1 MQKKRMTEIY
11 KAISDHL
18 TQRYFLKK
26 IKFTKKSV
34 LSILKDE
41 KWTQAVKNTMEASH
55 FSCRNV
61 LENFLPCLEG
71 LCSESPSVGW
81 FSYSYLYLRKG
92 LFPESIVLEEKSCYN
107 AVVLF
112 YLEILR
118 VFIEQD
124 RHNRAFDPMKDFI
137 FLTQDEL
144 MKSHHSEE
152 YLRFKECYQKNYIYE
167 MMCIGKEETDFNAL
181 GHIAGVHAIAMH
193 VARQMEQAGV
203 AIDLSLVSGASAGHD
218 IGKYGCKNAEVKRMP
233 YLHYYYTDQWFKNYD
248 MPAIGHIA
256 SNHSTW
262 DLELENLSV
271 ESLVLIYADFRVKS
285 SGKKDGK
292 EQIAFYTLSDSFNV
306 ILNKLDNLNN
316 AKKDR
321 YIHVYAKLVDF
332 QSYMHSLGVNTELG
346 DGAVLKSEVQKDA
359 VLMDLGE
366 TVQNLKY
373 MAIDH
378 NIRLMNKLGS
388 ESSFASIVES
398 ARSEKNWKNSRAYLN
413 IFEEYFTY
421 MTQKQKMIT
430 LHFLY
435 ELLMHR
441 EGDIRR
447 QAADLMGNI
456 IVHFDEEYRKE
467 LPEDVAYDINEY
479 TAFQLWE
486 FYLEKIILPDHKVT
500 EQHKRWI
507 GYALKLVVES
517 VLMRCRKGEEI
528 EYLTRFLKYYENWE
542 REDSTA
548 FILVDCML
556 LLPVFILSE
565 AERSQL
571 LQFVQELAK
580 RDSEELHVG
589 ILRFLKYVTET
600 VQKTPKDAERIV
612 SILKI
617 FQKENAIT
625 VQFLVEKIIKNW
637 RLDASVCPYNET
649 LIYKDAEVVS
659 DIFLENLKAATP
671 WIKKS
676 VNLELLLD
684 RISVDHSTSVLHVA
698 THLSNLI
705 KVSERVT
712 VRHSAG
718 EALLKIAPLLSRDQR
733 NEVAIELTKG
743 LEIGEYQFSKYI
755 PQYLGEFALYL
766 HPKELDEFIRDLKSL
781 LISTNERV
789 VCVTLDTIGI
799 VLQKYNSYR
808 TRFSEEKGVFEER
821 KKQFLGMLL
830 SGLANYRN
838 SVSQEAFLVIGQYLF
853 GNEALSLKEK
863 KNMFQVLYK
872 KLTTLIGGKENTELA
887 FFNNAASLNHI
898 YRFIN
903 DYLFYYNEFDIRE
916 PYKVA
921 FFPGSFDPFSLG
933 HKGIAK
939 EIRDMGFMVYLAL
952 DEFSWSKKTQPR
964 MIRRQIMSM
973 SVANEENIYLFPD
986 NIPVNISN
994 PKDLLRLKKLFRGK
1008 EIYMVAGS
1016 DVVENASSYKL
1027 KPVKNSIQTFHHI
1040 LFLRSSQVE
1049 EEEKETISPEQRILG
1064 NLIQLKLP
1072 MHLEDISS
1080 TRIRENI
1087 DLNRDISNLIDPV
1100 AQNYI
1105 YENSLYLR
1113 EPQYKEVIHMKSI
1126 RASVREGIDE
1136 ALFMELQ
1143 DLMPQ
1148 EAGKFDFLN
1157 ALKKEGQR
1165 VLLLQNEASDKKLLG
1180 AVVFCQIGTSELYG
1194 EFKSTNVAN
1203 FIRENTSGKIVL
1215 ISSIYE
1221 NKEYF
1226 TKELVQI
1233 LLTETLA
1240 YALERDFTYAV
1251 FSPRQ
1256 GTSVSKYKDLLE
1268 RQGFFEL
1275 RENDTDRM
1283 VYAVDMKMPLTLFKN
1298 VETVIKEPF
1307 RHNLRVLEA
1316 IDRSHERLQSVLTTL
1331 FPGNLVLSFHADFMH
1346 NKIVD
1351 LITEANEVP
1360 NEPLPVRKLGKRM
1373 CVPFGKILKGKIVPN
1388 TITKSLHTEK
1398 TFDSQIK
1405 KFNITEYPNYSPL
1418 ISQIRT
1424 IKSFNRPVILVDD
1437 ILHKGYRIRKLDPI
1451 FKQENVEI
1459 DRLIVG
1465 ILSGRGK
1472 DLMEIQNRQ
1481 VESAYFLPS
1490 MHSWFVESSIYPFLG
1505 GDLVERTEKMQ
1516 ANLLNSVNLILPY
1529 VAPGF
1534 LMDASKASI
1543 YDFSMTCLEN
1553 AREIMQVL
1561 EEEYQIEFERKLTLN
1576 RLSEVIMSPCC
1587 PDKGGCLN
1595 YDYHLRASV
1604 YIANDIEKLIRLK
1617 NFIE

>member
-1 MQKKRMTEIY
+1 MQKKKTMEIQKILTE
-11 KAISDHL
+11 HL
-18 TQRYFLKK
+18 TQRDFLRKTRLTKKTVLNLLKK
-26 IKFTKKSV
+26 
-34 LSILKDE
+34 E
-41 KWTQAVKNTMEASH
+41 KWKLALKSATEANY
-55 FSCRNV
+55 FSCRNL
-61 LENFLPCLEG
+61 LETFLPCLQEF
-71 LCSESPSVGW
+71 CVETPESGW
-81 FSYSYLYLRKG
+81 FSYIYLYLRKG
-92 LFPESIVLEEKSCYN
+92 LFSESITLDEKEGYN
-107 AVVLF
+107 AVAF
-112 YLEILR
+112 AYLEILR
-118 VFIEQD
+118 IFIACD
-124 RHNRAFDPMKDFI
+124 RQSREFDPLKDFI
-137 FLTQDEL
+137 FLSEEETLESQ
-144 MKSHHSEE
+144 HSEE
-152 YLRFKECYQKNYIYE
+152 YRRFKKHWKNQYVYE
-167 MMCIGKEETDFNAL
+167 MMRIGKEETDFDSL
-181 GHIAGVHAIAMH
+181 GHIAGVHAVSMH
-193 VARQMEQAGV
+193 VARQMKQAGV
-203 AIDLSLVSGASAGHD
+203 PIDLALVSGAAAGHD
-218 IGKYGCKNAEVKRMP
+218 IGKYGCKNTEVKRMP
-233 YLHYYYTDQWFKNYD
+233 YLHYYYTDQWFKQYE

-256 SNHSTW
+256 TNHSTW
-262 DLELENLSV
+262 DLELENLPV

-285 SGKKDGK
+285 SGRYKGK
-292 EQIAFYTLSDSFNV
+292 EQITFYTLADSFDV
-306 ILNKLDNLNN
+306 ILNKLDNVDN

-321 YIHVYAKLVDF
+321 YRHVYAKLVDF
-332 QSYMHSLGVNTELG
+332 QSYMQSFGVNTEMEEGSL
-346 DGAVLKSEVQKDA
+346 LKYTEKKDA
-359 VLMDLGE
+359 ALMDLEE
-366 TVQNLKY
+366 TIQNLKY

-378 NIRLMNKLGS
+378 NVHLMNRLSS
-388 ESSFASIVES
+388 EASFASIVES

-467 LPEDVAYDINEY
+467 LPEDAAYHANEY

-486 FYLEKIILPDHKVT
+486 YYLEKIILPDHKVT

-517 VLMRCRKGEEI
+517 VLMRCRRGEEI
-528 EYLTRFLKYYENWE
+528 EYLTRFLTYYEDWE

-565 AERSQL
+565 TERACL
-571 LQFVQELAK
+571 LKFVYELSK
-580 RDSEELHVG
+580 RSSTELHVG

-600 VQKTPKDAERIV
+600 VKRTEKDREYV
-612 SILKI
+612 TSILERLP
-617 FQKENAIT
+617 KEESVT
-625 VQFLVEKIIKNW
+625 LQFLAEKIIKNW
-637 RLDASVCPYNET
+637 ELDRSVWPFDRV
-649 LIYKDAEVVS
+649 LIYEDAEVVS

-671 WIKKS
+671 WIKKA
-676 VNLELLLD
+676 VNLELLLNRVAMD
-684 RISVDHSTSVLHVA
+684 KGTSVLHVA

-718 EALLKIAPLLSRDQR
+718 EALLKIAPLLTRDQR

-766 HPKELDEFIRDLKSL
+766 HPKELDEFVRDLKPL
-781 LISTNERV
+781 LISTNERI
-789 VCVTLDTIGI
+789 VCVTLDTVGI
-799 VLQKYNSYR
+799 ILQKYNSYR
-808 TRFSEEKGVFEER
+808 TRFTEEKGIFEER

-830 SGLANYRN
+830 SGLANYRR

-853 GNEALSLKEK
+853 GSEFLSLKEK
-863 KNMFQVLYK
+863 KEMFQVLYK
-872 KLTTLIGGKENTELA
+872 KLTTLIDGKENTELV

-903 DYLFYYNEFDIRE
+903 DYLFYYEGFAIRE

-921 FFPGSFDPFSLG
+921 FFPGTFDPFSLG

-939 EIRDMGFMVYLAL
+939 EIRNMGFIVYLAL

-973 SVANEENIYLFPD
+973 SVADEENIYLFPD
-986 NIPVNISN
+986 DIPVNISN
-994 PKDLLRLKKLFRGK
+994 PKDLRHLKELFCGK

-1027 KPVKNSIQTFHHI
+1027 KAVTDSIQTFHHI
-1040 LFLRSSQVE
+1040 LFLRKSEIEDDTVQE
-1049 EEEKETISPEQRILG
+1049 AESPKRRILG
-1064 NLIQLKLP
+1064 SVIQLTLP

-1113 EPQYKEVIHMKSI
+1113 EPQYKEVIQIKSLK
-1126 RASVREGIDE
+1126 ASVLEGLDTNAFSEIRHAVREESGR
-1136 ALFMELQ
+1136 LFL
-1143 DLMPQ
+1143 D
-1148 EAGKFDFLN
+1148 
-1157 ALKKEGQR
+1157 ALKESEQKI
-1165 VLLLQNEASDKKLLG
+1165 LLLKNGDWENKLLG
-1180 AVVFCQIGTSELYG
+1180 AAAFRQIGTSELYE

-1203 FIRENTSGKIVL
+1203 AIRENTSGKIVL
-1215 ISSIYE
+1215 ISGIYE
-1221 NKEYF
+1221 DKQHF
-1226 TKELVQI
+1226 TKELAQI

-1240 YALERDFTYAV
+1240 YALQRDFTYAV
-1251 FSPRQ
+1251 FSPAQ
-1256 GTSVSKYKDLLE
+1256 ENSLLDYQDILE
-1268 RQGFFEL
+1268 RQGFRSL
-1275 RENDTDRM
+1275 KENDTERSIY
-1283 VYAVDMKMPLTLFKN
+1283 VVDMKMPLTLFKN
-1298 VETVIKEPF
+1298 VQTAIKEPF
-1307 RHNLRVLEA
+1307 RHNFRVLEA
-1316 IDRSHERLQSVLTTL
+1316 IDRSHERLQRVLTTL
-1331 FPGNLVLSFHADFMH
+1331 YPGSLVLSFHADFMH

-1351 LITEANEVP
+1351 LITKANEVP
-1360 NEPLPVRKLGKRM
+1360 NEPLPVRKLGKNM

-1388 TITKSLHTEK
+1388 TVTKSLHTEK

-1405 KFNITEYPNYSPL
+1405 TFHITEYPNYSPL
-1418 ISQIRT
+1418 INQIRT

-1437 ILHKGYRIRKLDPI
+1437 ILHKGYRIRKLDPL
-1451 FKQENVEI
+1451 FKQEELEI
-1459 DRLIVG
+1459 DRLVVG

-1472 DLMEIQNRQ
+1472 DLMSIQNRR

-1505 GDLVERTEKMQ
+1505 GDMVEREEKMQ
-1516 ANLLNSVNLILPY
+1516 ASLLNSVNLILPY

-1534 LMDASKASI
+1534 LRDAPKNAV
-1543 YDFSMTCLEN
+1543 YEFSMTCLEN
-1553 AREIMQVL
+1553 AREIMKVL
-1561 EEEYQIEFERKLTLN
+1561 EEEYQYEFERKLTLN
-1576 RLSEVIMSPCC
+1576 RLSEVIVSPCC
-1587 PDKGGCLN
+1587 PDKGGCLS

-1604 YIANDIEKLIRLK
+1604 YLSNDIEKLIRLK

>member
-1 MQKKRMTEIY
+1 MQKKRIQEIY
-11 KAISDHL
+11 KTITERL
-18 TQRYFLKK
+18 TRRDFLRKTRLTKKAMQSFLKEEHWK
-26 IKFTKKSV
+26 QAIKNV
-34 LSILKDE
+34 IE
-41 KWTQAVKNTMEASH
+41 TQSL
-55 FSCRNV
+55 SCRNI
-61 LENFLPCLEG
+61 LENFKPILQQ
-71 LCSESPSVGW
+71 LCDTEPSIGW
-81 FSYSYLYLRKG
+81 FSYIYLYLRKN
-92 LFPESIVLEEKSCYN
+92 LFPESVSLEENNNYDIL
-107 AVVLF
+107 VFV

-118 VFIEQD
+118 IFIEYD
-124 RHNRAFDPMKDFI
+124 RQVREFDPQKDFI
-137 FLTQDEL
+137 FLTEEELLSSHNSDE
-144 MKSHHSEE
+144 
-152 YLRFKECYQKNYIYE
+152 YQRFKDCYEKQFIYE
-167 MMCIGKEETDFNAL
+167 MMCIGREETDFDSL

-193 VARQMEQAGV
+193 VARQMAEAGIP
-203 AIDLSLVSGASAGHD
+203 IDLALVSGSSAGHD
-218 IGKYGCKNAEVKRMP
+218 IGKYGCRSAEIKRMP
-233 YLHYYYTDQWFKNYD
+233 YLHYYYTDQWFKNND

-256 SNHSTW
+256 TNHSTW
-262 DLELENLSV
+262 DLELENLPV

-285 SGKKDGK
+285 NGKRNGR
-292 EQIAFYTLSDSFNV
+292 EHIEFYSLRDSFHI
-306 ILNKLDNLNN
+306 ILNKLDNVDNT
-316 AKKDR
+316 KRDR
-321 YIHVYAKLVDF
+321 YRHVYAKLVDF
-332 QSYMHSLGVNTELG
+332 QSYMQNLGVNTDLTTS
-346 DGAVLKSEVQKDA
+346 VLEPRIKKDA
-359 VLMDLGE
+359 VLMDLEE
-366 TVQNLKY
+366 TIQNLKY
-373 MAIDH
+373 LAIDH
-378 NIRLMNKLGS
+378 NIQLMNKLSS
-388 ESSFASIVES
+388 EASFASIVES

-430 LHFLY
+430 LNFLY

-456 IVHFDEEYRKE
+456 IVHYDEEYRKE
-467 LPEDVAYDINEY
+467 LPENVTRDVNEF

-486 FYLEKIILPDHKVT
+486 YYLEKIILPDHKVT

-507 GYALKLVVES
+507 GYALKLVVGS
-517 VLMRCRKGEEI
+517 VLMRCQKGEET
-528 EYLTRFLKYYENWE
+528 EYLARFLKYYEDWN

-548 FILVDCML
+548 FVLVDCML
-556 LLPVFILSE
+556 LLPVFLLSE
-565 AERSQL
+565 NQRDCL
-571 LQFVQELAK
+571 LKFVQELAK
-580 RDSEELHVG
+580 RDSIELHVG
-589 ILRFLKYVTET
+589 VLRFLNYVTET
-600 VQKTPKDAERIV
+600 VQKTPKDADRMI
-612 SILKI
+612 SILRVLP
-617 FQKENAIT
+617 KEQS
-625 VQFLVEKIIKNW
+625 VSLQFLAEKIIKNW
-637 RLDASVCPYNET
+637 DLDESLWPYNKT
-649 LIYKDAEVVS
+649 LIYEDAEVVS

-671 WIKKS
+671 WIIKS

-684 RISVDHSTSVLHVA
+684 RVLVDHETSVLHVA

-718 EALLKIAPLLSRDQR
+718 EALLKIAPLLTRDQR

-755 PQYLGEFALYL
+755 PQYLGEFVLYL
-766 HPKELDEFIRDLKSL
+766 HPKELDEFVRDLRPL

-789 VCVTLDTIGI
+789 VCVALDTVGI

-808 TRFSEEKGVFEER
+808 TRFVEEKGVFEER

-830 SGLANYRN
+830 SGLSNYRN

-853 GNEALSLKEK
+853 GKELLSLKEK
-863 KNMFQVLYK
+863 KEIFQVLYK
-872 KLTTLIGGKENTELA
+872 KLITLIEGRETTELA

-903 DYLFYYNEFDIRE
+903 DYLFYYTRFDIRE

-921 FFPGSFDPFSLG
+921 FFPGTFDPFSLG
-933 HKGIAK
+933 HKGIAR
-939 EIRDMGFMVYLAL
+939 EIRDMGFVVYLAL

-964 MIRRQIMSM
+964 MIRRQIMNM
-973 SVANEENIYLFPD
+973 SIANEENIYLFPD
-986 NIPVNISN
+986 DIPVNIAN
-994 PKDLLRLKKLFRGK
+994 PEDLRRLKDLFFAK

-1027 KPVKNSIQTFHHI
+1027 KPVEDSIQTFHHI

-1049 EEEKETISPEQRILG
+1049 EEETQGMDSPEQKILG

-1113 EPQYKEVIHMKSI
+1113 ESQYKEVIQIKNM
-1126 RASVREGIDE
+1126 RAVVKERIDSELLSELQKCMIDE
-1136 ALFMELQ
+1136 SRKYEF
-1143 DLMPQ
+1143 
-1148 EAGKFDFLN
+1148 FN
-1157 ALKKEGQR
+1157 TLKQKK
-1165 VLLLQNEASDKKLLG
+1165 SKLLILRDEISNNKIVG
-1180 AVVFCQIGTSELYG
+1180 AVAFRQVGTSELYG
-1194 EFKSTNVAN
+1194 EFKSTKVAN
-1203 FIRENTSGKIVL
+1203 YIRENTSGKIIL
-1215 ISSIYE
+1215 ITAVYE
-1221 NKEYF
+1221 NPNCLE
-1226 TKELVQI
+1226 KELAQI

-1240 YALERDFTYAV
+1240 YALKRDFTYAV
-1251 FSPRQ
+1251 FSPSQ
-1256 GTSVSKYKDLLE
+1256 CFSIIKYSNVLE
-1268 RQGFFEL
+1268 RQGFYSL
-1275 RENDTDRM
+1275 KENDTDRM
-1283 VYAVDMKMPLTLFKN
+1283 IYVVDMKMPLTLFKN

-1307 RHNLRVLEA
+1307 RHNQRVLDA
-1316 IDRSHERLQSVLTTL
+1316 INRSHERLQRVLTTL
-1331 FPGNLVLSFHADFMH
+1331 YPGSLVLSFNAEFMH

-1351 LITEANEVP
+1351 LITAANGVP
-1360 NEPLPVRKLGKRM
+1360 SEPLAVRKLGKNM
-1373 CVPFGKILKGKIVPN
+1373 CVPFGKILKGMIVPN
-1388 TITKSLHTEK
+1388 TVSKSLHTEK

-1418 ISQIRT
+1418 VNQIRT

-1459 DRLIVG
+1459 DRIIVG

-1472 DLMEIQNRQ
+1472 DLMAIQNRK

-1505 GDLVERTEKMQ
+1505 GDTVEREEKMQ

-1529 VAPGF
+1529 VAPSF
-1534 LMDASKASI
+1534 LMDASKATI

-1561 EEEYQIEFERKLTLN
+1561 EEEYQMEFERKLTLN
-1576 RLSEVIMSPCC
+1576 RLSEVIVSPCC
-1587 PDKGGCLN
+1587 PDKGGCLS
-1595 YDYHLRASV
+1595 YDYHLRPSV
-1604 YIANDIEKLIRLK
+1604 YISNDIEKLIRLR